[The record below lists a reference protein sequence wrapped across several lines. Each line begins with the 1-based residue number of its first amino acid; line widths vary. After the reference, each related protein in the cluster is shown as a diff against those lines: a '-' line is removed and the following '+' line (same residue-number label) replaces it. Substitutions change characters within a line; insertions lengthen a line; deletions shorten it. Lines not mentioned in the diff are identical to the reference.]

1 VGSLGR
7 KIRRKQRRDLK
18 KSMKKKSRQI
28 EDKISKMP
36 KACDECEKPFDRSK
50 TQELDKWRI
59 AVYDDG
65 RIHLVCD
72 GCVPDSVKE
81 Q

>member
-1 VGSLGR
+1 
-7 KIRRKQRRDLK
+7 
-18 KSMKKKSRQI
+18 
-28 EDKISKMP
+28 MP